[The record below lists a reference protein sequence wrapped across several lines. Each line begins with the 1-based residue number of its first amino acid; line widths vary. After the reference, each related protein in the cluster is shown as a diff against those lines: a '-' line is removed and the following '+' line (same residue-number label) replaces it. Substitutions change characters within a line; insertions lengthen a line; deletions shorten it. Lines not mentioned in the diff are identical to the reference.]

1 MGTFGLLICTLIY
14 ENQGLEKSRS
24 VSNLRKISGS
34 AHLDFFSVCHL
45 DFFQV
50 YGMNLAFFSRWRPR
64 KKSRFAEP
72 EIFLRFEADI
82 DFSRPWFSEI
92 KVQIKRPIN

>member
-1 MGTFGLLICTLIY
+1 MIS

-24 VSNLRKISGS
+24 TSNLRKISGP
-34 AHLDFFSVCHL
+34 ALLDFFSVCHL

-50 YGMNLAFFSRWRPR
+50 YGINHTFILGGDL
-64 KKSRFAEP
+64 KKSPGPGF
-72 EIFLRFEADI
+72 FLRFEADF

-92 KVQIKRPIN
+92 KVQIKKLIEDCRISRDLEKY